1 MCTHIRKKE
10 EDINGSIPMV
20 QITLPKAFKQHNKA
34 LHTNH
39 PFALCGL
46 YGHYSDHCTK
56 LQTFW
61 STLAGLR
68 QQSLASQVTVI
79 EEVLPPIISTKVTN
93 TIYYV
98 SSSIGSSSMA
108 QPSTTH
114 TILNGCTS
122 PTSLPSSSPSSESD
136 LPDLSWKP

>member
-1 MCTHIRKKE
+1 MWVLFMRALMLFQLSPRLCFS
-10 EDINGSIPMV
+10 N
-20 QITLPKAFKQHNKA
+20 

-61 STLAGLR
+61 SPPLAGLR
-68 QQSLASQVTVI
+68 QQSLASQLTVI